1 MNPSM
6 SLARKSVLA
15 AVEEKPEALRRPG
28 TVSDGPAARRA
39 VEADDNVLRERAV
52 KWLAALPADL
62 RPMATARHYPRIVN
76 RMDELWSQCEYT
88 RLHFQS
94 LLVDRREGR
103 KGFPLEVRRELE
115 ALQNYYFEHLSGLP
129 AILWNAVPVY
139 PPLIP
144 NRTFAPRVDTSEIDI
159 LPL

>member
-6 SLARKSVLA
+6 PLARKSVLA

-62 RPMATARHYPRIVN
+62 RPMATAGHYPRIVN

-139 PPLIP
+139 PPRIP